1 MPELNDVP
9 GEEEF
14 PRATYLETMV
24 RLLDTVSYNDE
35 NFTDEERTECLKY
48 AYGKAAEHFAQP
60 HVQETLKVPPKRM
73 AAALKTIVGMCV
85 YSWCR
90 VSKELMAD
98 LSIHYTYTLLLDDS
112 REEPAGTMATWYEDL
127 LNARPQSHGWWRLVN
142 DFIPNVLRHYGGYC
156 QMNMVRSTIDFFQG
170 CWIEQHNF
178 KGYLGASDY
187 PGFLRRINGLGHC
200 VGSSIWPIE
209 LVDEEKHFLEIT
221 TAIAQME
228 NWMVWTNDLFSFYK
242 EYFAERD
249 QTSLVNNYVE
259 CEGITLDQALDKL
272 CKDTIRSS
280 EEIIRVW
287 QDKDPKMYEIL
298 TRFLQGYITW
308 HLCDD
313 RYRLVEVYQAAGDD
327 ETAQKF
333 KKYVESARRVGAI
346 DPERYTV
353 PSVTELSERAMA
365 QQSARRS
372 WGFGIG
378 ALASKIS
385 SVAQY

>member
-90 VSKELMAD
+90 VSKEVMAD

-280 EEIIRVW
+280 EEIIQVW

-346 DPERYTV
+346 DPARYAV

>member
-9 GEEEF
+9 GEEQF
-14 PRATYLETMV
+14 PRVTFLETCV
-24 RLLDTVSYNDE
+24 RLLDTVNYNDE
-35 NFTDEERTECLKY
+35 NFTDEHRVECLKY

-60 HVQETLKVPPKRM
+60 HVQETLNVPPARM

-85 YSWCR
+85 YGWCR
-90 VSKELMAD
+90 VSKEVMAD

-112 REEPAGTMATWYEDL
+112 REDPAGTMATWYDDL
-127 LNARPQSHGWWRLVN
+127 LNGRPQAHGWWRLVN
-142 DFIPNVLRHYGGYC
+142 DFFPQVLSHYGAYC

-178 KGYLGASDY
+178 KGYRGASDF

-200 VGSSIWPIE
+200 VGSSIWPAE

-249 QTSLVNNYVE
+249 QTSLVNNYAE

-272 CKDTIRSS
+272 CADIIRSS
-280 EEIIRVW
+280 EEIMLVW
-287 QDKDPKMYEIL
+287 KDKDPKMYEIL

-313 RYRLVEVYQAAGDD
+313 RYRLVEVYEAAGDD
-327 ETAQKF
+327 ATAQKF

-346 DPERYTV
+346 DPARYAV
-353 PSVTELSERAMA
+353 PSVNELAELELAKL
-365 QQSARRS
+365 SAGRS
-372 WGFGIG
+372 WDFGIG
-378 ALASKIS
+378 KIASKIS
-385 SVAQY
+385 SVAQ

>member
-1 MPELNDVP
+1 MVELNDVP
-9 GEEEF
+9 GEEKF

-35 NFTDEERTECLKY
+35 NFTDEERVECLKY
-48 AYGKAAEHFAQP
+48 AYGKAGEHFAQP

-85 YSWCR
+85 YSWCS
-90 VSKELMAD
+90 VSKEVMAD

-112 REEPAGTMATWYEDL
+112 REEPAGTMETWYEDL
-127 LNARPQSHGWWRLVN
+127 LNARPQAHGWWRLVN

-156 QMNMVRSTIDFFQG
+156 QMNIVRSTIDFFQG

-178 KGYLGASDY
+178 KGFRGSSDY
-187 PGFLRRINGLGHC
+187 P
-200 VGSSIWPIE
+200 SS
-209 LVDEEKHFLEIT
+209 F
-221 TAIAQME
+221 AME

-280 EEIIRVW
+280 EEIIQVFH
-287 QDKDPKMYEIL
+287 DKDPKMYEIL
-298 TRFLQGYITW
+298 TSFIQGYITW

-313 RYRLVEVYQAAGDD
+313 RYRLVEVYEAAGDD
-327 ETAQKF
+327 PVAQKF
-333 KKYVESARRVGAI
+333 KKYAESARRVGAI
-346 DPERYTV
+346 DPARYCV
-353 PSVTELSERAMA
+353 PSVTELCEREMA
-365 QQSARRS
+365 KQSAGRS
-372 WGFGIG
+372 WDFGLGKI
-378 ALASKIS
+378 ASKIS
-385 SVAQY
+385 SVAQ